1 MCNFKNLS
9 HYSFWFHG
17 KSHASLI
24 SILYSLFFYELDD
37 IFQVEGQ
44 SDNYMVPKYMTMNE
58 YDTEQILLSQ
68 FFLFSTCFN
77 VYRMHR
83 CIVHTSSMVVLTIDG
98 KLLTPK
104 YMTMNEY
111 KTEQILLSQFF
122 LFSTCFIVYRYVLVY
137 SGHFFHGH
145 MKNWW

>member
-1 MCNFKNLS
+1 MCTFKNLS
-9 HYSFWFHG
+9 HYSFWYHG

-68 FFLFSTCFN
+68 FL
-77 VYRMHR
+77 
-83 CIVHTSSMVVLTIDG
+83 
-98 KLLTPK
+98 
-104 YMTMNEY
+104 
-111 KTEQILLSQFF
+111 
-122 LFSTCFIVYRYVLVY
+122 LFSTCFIVYRMYWCIVDT
-137 SGHFFHGH
+137 SSMGI
-145 MKNWW
+145 